1 MKLRKK
7 ADGYTRNIKRKRI
20 DSRAGNTNATRQ
32 KQHGKLLK
40 GIDGAKIF
48 ASFTK
53 MIIQIEKASDAT
65 EIIKLYNTFK
75 TEHPIS
81 IYAVD
86 QFKYVFKNN
95 MD

>member
-1 MKLRKK
+1 MQR
-7 ADGYTRNIKRKRI
+7 DRN
-20 DSRAGNTNATRQ
+20 SME
-32 KQHGKLLK
+32 KLLK